1 MCDACGR
8 LFVKGKCCLI
18 CLKASLH
25 SQDYV
30 RIVLIGFQL
39 PSTCYVWFACD
50 RVILAIAVCIASME
64 LGELFKIN

>member
-8 LFVKGKCCLI
+8 LFVKGKYCPI

-30 RIVLIGFQL
+30 R
-39 PSTCYVWFACD
+39 T
-50 RVILAIAVCIASME
+50 M
-64 LGELFKIN
+64 LFEF